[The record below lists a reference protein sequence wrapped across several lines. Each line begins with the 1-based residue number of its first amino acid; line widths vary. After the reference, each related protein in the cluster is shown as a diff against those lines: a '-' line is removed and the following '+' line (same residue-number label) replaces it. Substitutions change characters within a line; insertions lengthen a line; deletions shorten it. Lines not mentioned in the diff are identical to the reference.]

1 MLRNLT
7 WHSCGHTHSCF
18 ALSKTLT
25 PEPKKSS
32 LSSFTWFRLSYR
44 RAKYQART
52 DVNET
57 LGVLQGNIA

>member
-32 LSSFTWFRLSYR
+32 LSSFTSYR

-57 LGVLQGNIA
+57 LGLLQGNIA